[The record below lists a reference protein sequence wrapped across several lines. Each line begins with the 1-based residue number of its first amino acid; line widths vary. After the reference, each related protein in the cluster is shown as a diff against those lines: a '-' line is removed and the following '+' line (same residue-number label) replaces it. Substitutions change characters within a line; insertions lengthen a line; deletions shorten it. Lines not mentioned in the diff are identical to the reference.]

1 MLRIVMMVLWCC
13 VAAAGM
19 VAAQA
24 PAGSSSADERAVRE
38 IVQRYVDAREKR
50 DAAALAA
57 LFTADAD
64 QFTTSGEWRKGR
76 EGIVKGGLAS
86 SQQNPGTRTIK
97 VETVRFVAP
106 GVAIADG
113 PYLITGG
120 AETGARPMWTT
131 IVATRTPAGWR
142 IAAIR
147 NALPTGNVR

>member
-1 MLRIVMMVLWCC
+1 MRWAFLLLCSTLPVTSAW
-13 VAAAGM
+13 
-19 VAAQA
+19 AQA
-24 PAGSSSADERAVRE
+24 TAADEKAVRD
-38 IVQRYVDAREKR
+38 IVQGYVDARERR

-76 EGIVKGGLAS
+76 EAVVKGGLAS
-86 SQQNPGTRTIK
+86 SQQNAGRRSIT

-113 PYLITGG
+113 AYTIQGG
-120 AETGARPMWTT
+120 SGGTARPMWTT
-131 IVATRTPAGWR
+131 IVVTRGADGWR

-147 NALPTGNVR
+147 NALPTAR

>member
-1 MLRIVMMVLWCC
+1 MRGAFVLLCSMLSVTSTW
-13 VAAAGM
+13 G
-19 VAAQA
+19 QA
-24 PAGSSSADERAVRE
+24 TIAADEKAVRD
-38 IVQRYVDAREKR
+38 IVQRYVDARERR

-76 EGIVKGGLAS
+76 DAVVKGGLAS
-86 SQQNPGTRTIK
+86 SQQNAGRRSIT

-113 PYLITGG
+113 AYTIQGG
-120 AETGARPMWTT
+120 GGDTARPMWTT
-131 IVATRTPAGWR
+131 IVVTRGAGGWR

-147 NALPTGNVR
+147 NALPAAR